1 MQQVNF
7 EINMQTKF
15 VHTHSSVFSIA
26 FMNHDLLL
34 LLVI

>member
-7 EINMQTKF
+7 DIDTQTNF
-15 VHTHSSVFSIA
+15 SYMHSSVFSIA

-34 LLVI
+34 LLVN